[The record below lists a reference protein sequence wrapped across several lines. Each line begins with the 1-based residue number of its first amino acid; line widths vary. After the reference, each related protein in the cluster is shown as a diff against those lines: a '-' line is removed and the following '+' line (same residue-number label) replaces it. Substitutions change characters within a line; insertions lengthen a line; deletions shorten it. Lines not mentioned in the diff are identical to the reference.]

1 MKLLKHLNTYWVSYV
16 IILLMGFIGVL
27 VLGDS
32 KNYPSWRLMNLEQEN
47 EALAKQKDKI
57 LAETEALKMSLKA
70 SRDTLIYLQ
79 KRDSLL
85 QVKSDS
91 ITEKLN
97 HIKSAYEKVR
107 NRVDK
112 FDSDSLRKYFTEL
125 EAK

>member
-70 SRDTLIYLQ
+70 SRDTLIYFQ

-107 NRVDK
+107 NRIDK